1 MNLNTHS
8 PNTPNQKSRLF
19 FLEFLIV
26 LFFFLII
33 STVCIRLFAQAKA
46 ISDRAESLSQAQTAA
61 ASAAEILIAEYEN
74 PESLLHTTYKSA
86 EDRTLDITTFLTQYA
101 NTSTSCIMNITSDQ
115 NDTVTQ
121 YLIQMY
127 AANSPDG
134 SEPLYELSLDLH
146 VPLTRGEVLP

>member
-1 MNLNTHS
+1 MKLSNHS
-8 PNTPNQKSRLF
+8 SHNPNQKSRLF

-46 ISDRAESLSQAQTAA
+46 ISDRAEALSQAHTAA

-74 PESLLHTTYKSA
+74 PESLLPSASKSV
-86 EDRTLDITTFLTQYA
+86 EDRSLDITSLLTQYE
-101 NTSTSCIMNITSDQ
+101 NTSSSCIMNIISNQ

-127 AANSPDG
+127 AANSPDD
-134 SEPLYELSLDLH
+134 SEPLYEISLDLH